1 MSKCK
6 CCDEAKCTKKTGNI
20 EEEEVNAKQPGERFQ
35 MDFGFI
41 KGEKDELKILES
53 YDGYS
58 AYLIIL
64 DKKTRYMWI
73 FLCKNKIPPTKTV
86 EKFLKK
92 HGITEDLANKEGLK
106 LTIRTD
112 RGGELYGSL
121 AFKTMAAKLRYSI
134 ELTVAGS

>member
-1 MSKCK
+1 MEALPHCCDGVPAKLSQCRNDVYNCK
-6 CCDEAKCTKKTGNI
+6 CCDEAKCTNKTGNI
-20 EEEEVNAKQPGERFQ
+20 EEEVNAKQPGERFQ

-53 YDGYS
+53 YNGYS

-92 HGITEDLANKEGLK
+92 AWYN
-106 LTIRTD
+106 R
-112 RGGELYGSL
+112 R
-121 AFKTMAAKLRYSI
+121 LRK
-134 ELTVAGS
+134 